1 MAQTTN
7 LNVSPYFDDFSED
20 QDYHKVLFKPGYPV
34 QARELTGLQSILQNQ
49 IEKFGQHFF
58 KEGARVI
65 PGNTLYTRN
74 YFAVEINETHLGIP
88 VNSYLDQLIGK
99 KVIGQASGVSAII
112 DKILKAE
119 DSERDNL
126 TIYVQ
131 YISSGVQ
138 NNNLE
143 AFIDGELLSS
153 SADITSGPDNDTF
166 IPAGE
171 SFASCISVDATSTG
185 TSFSIAD
192 GVYFVRG
199 QFVNV
204 AKETIILSQ
213 YENLPSCRVGLR
225 VIEEII
231 NSDEDET
238 LTDNSKGFNNYAAP
252 GADRLKIS
260 CSLLQKPI
268 DDFNDNNFVELGTI
282 RNGVLKTA
290 TAATTDYNVFGD
302 ELARRTFAESGDYT
316 VKPFNI
322 SFRNSLNNNLGNNG
336 LYQPGEVTET
346 GSPATDAL
354 GLYQISAGKAFV
366 KGYEIDKIST
376 HQLECPKPR
385 SAKFLKSQGINYNT
399 GGTLSVDRVNGAP
412 VIGIGNTYVVS
423 LRDQRQGVKSA
434 ANIISAPGNEIGVA
448 RIYDAALESGTY
460 SATNS
465 DTNQW
470 DVSLYDIQPFTD
482 ISLNEAATLTVPTQ
496 VTGRYSG
503 ATGYLRSAT
512 SESKGMVLYNT
523 KGTFLVN
530 EPFSFDGVEDGRVA
544 IAITHYGIKDVKSL
558 YAGPDLGDV
567 GFAKTFSADVIQ
579 KQGEFLGDA
588 TISVVNGT
596 TGLSTITSP
605 NGRFPSNVK
614 VNDLLAFGG
623 VGAADTTAYARVTA
637 VGDANVTVTGITT
650 VTGVAIGDLP
660 LINSVGVVTTGL
672 LSAGNLTVSDL
683 RILKTEYAGST
694 DNTLYTSAPK
704 KFIAD
709 VDLTQATMTIRKS
722 FDVAISHSTDSL
734 TSVVTAGSN
743 ETFLPFDEERYSL
756 VRADGVTEVL
766 TSDKFSIRTN
776 AAGTSILEIF
786 NIGTDLSAAMDATL
800 VTTLRKSKPKAKVK
814 KKNRVN
820 ALSVLYSNKEASG
833 ATAITLND
841 GLTYGNY
848 PYGTRVQDETIA
860 ITVPDVIKIHAI
872 YESTDSNDASAPQ
885 MKLISM
891 TGATGKTGDLLIGE
905 IFAGKT
911 SGAMGIYAEKI
922 DDDDITYI
930 SLNNIPFKKDETIAF
945 GESQLTA
952 VISSL
957 SGSSRNI
964 SANYT
969 FNNGQKG
976 SYYDYGFI
984 TRKANASAPTR
995 RIKIYFM
1002 SAYHDSED
1010 KGDITTNNSYLNFNY
1025 GSEIQQINGIRN
1037 TDLIDI
1043 RPRVSNYTVAEN
1055 VRSPLEFFGR
1065 SFNASG
1071 NSATNILA
1079 SDESFNADIQFFVG
1093 RIDRIYLTKV
1103 GLLKVQHGLPSENP
1117 QKPIPIDD
1125 ALEIASAKLPPY
1137 IFNESDVSLSFLNHK
1152 RYRMSDIKTLEDRIK
1167 NLEYYTS
1174 LSLLETATSSLFV
1187 PDADGLNRFKS
1198 GFFVDNFTSL
1208 QPQENR
1214 VEVKNS
1220 VDVPNK
1226 ELRSKHYTNS
1236 IDLMFGPVATPNE
1249 DDTIVEGT
1257 NIRKNSD
1264 IVTLDYRE
1272 VEYVSQM
1279 FGTRTESVTPF
1290 LVNYWVGTIDLT
1302 PASDTWVDTARVEA
1316 KIIEQE
1322 GNFAE
1327 TIAMASGIFGGFDPQ
1342 TGLTPV
1348 LWQSWETQWTGIDVQ
1363 ERSQTRS
1370 EITNVSANTSQ
1381 SGRTTTFTQDIETT
1395 TFQDTFTETFETGTS
1410 TRQGTQ
1416 LFIEEQFDRTSQ
1428 GDKVISRDL
1437 ISFMRSRNIQFV
1449 TSGLKPLTRM
1459 YAFFDGVN
1467 VTRYCVPKLLEVTME
1482 SGSFEVGETIRSLM
1496 VVGFDGAAGAE
1507 ESTPHI
1513 IFRAAAPNHREGPFN
1528 APTKTFVFNPYTSE
1542 NTIVEADVVADF
1554 IGSANEALEVTRN
1567 QLPSTYSS
1575 TTTILNVDTLA
1586 LAQQAQGDFFGWV
1599 EEGMTLV
1606 GDSSG
1611 AIAKVASLRL
1621 VAGSDSRV
1629 HGSFYIPSPNFTANT
1644 KWETGRKTFR
1654 LIDNPENNRVNS
1666 RTSAQETFESS
1677 GTLETVQEE
1686 IISTRNARVS
1696 GRFAT
1701 DTQDEFRFI
1710 GSDETVETV
1719 STDVTTEDVGS
1730 VTIPAPPPPPPP
1742 PPPPQIITIDNTV
1755 TVIEE
1760 VAVPVMVPG
1769 PVVTETVT
1777 EFVDVQVPVMVPNPI
1792 PNPVPFPV
1800 IQEVIVEVP
1809 VPTWDWNED
1818 DPLAQSFYV
1827 GDATGVFMSSVDVWF
1842 SEKDDED
1849 IPCFCHLRPMSQGY
1863 PTEQIIPL
1871 SLTSKQPG
1879 EIPVSDDGSAP
1890 TRFHFEAPVYLEAAS
1905 NYCVVLQSQS
1915 TKYRV
1920 YTSRVGENDLITDE
1934 AVSQQPFLGSLF
1946 KSQNAQTWEPSQ
1958 WEDLK
1963 FRLNRCEFETEG
1975 TVNLYNPI
1983 LTQGNGQV
1991 PKLMPDSINLSSKEL
2006 RVGLTTFLSKGA
2018 ITPTLDTMKPGT
2030 EVYQTGSSD
2039 KDAYRTATGKLT
2051 AYAGIATGSMGIINA
2066 GIGYTPASGSTSYTG
2081 IAVTNISG
2089 FGRDMTINA
2098 TVANGSVTA
2107 ATVAHSGS
2115 GYRVGDVVGISTFA
2129 TGRNARLSVTSI
2141 GGTDQLILDQV
2152 QGDFNLTGDFFYDI
2166 AVGVGTTM
2174 NGGSTKARTIEE
2186 VSDGLHFTVDHRNHG
2201 MHHEQNWVTLS
2212 KVEPDQ
2218 VPTTLTVAYA
2228 ADATTAISVAQTS
2241 AFGLFE
2247 NVSVASSNPGYAR
2260 IGEEIITY
2268 TSSASGT
2275 LSGITRGSNARAY
2288 PVGTPIVKYEL
2299 GGISLRRINKN
2310 HHLSDVTTSDANKE
2324 TITFDSYN
2332 VKVDMGP
2339 VGGIGRST
2347 SESFRKLYIDSTK
2360 TTGGSNIHAT
2370 QNMQYEIISPM
2381 IQNVTVPGT
2390 NLTASIRSTSGSSVN
2405 DGAGT
2410 GTDLSFINQGDT
2422 PVTLN
2427 KTNYLDS
2434 PRIIASRINETTQ
2447 PGMTDL
2453 IGNRS
2458 FAMEL
2463 TLQSSDSRLSPVVD
2477 GQRMSAVLTTNR
2489 INTPVKNYLTDKRV
2503 NQLNNDPTA
2512 CQYISKENTLENS
2525 ASSLKI
2531 ILSAHVN
2538 EFSDLRAFYA
2548 ISETENFE
2556 PIFTPFPGY
2565 DNLND
2570 RGQII
2575 ALSDSSGRPD
2585 AKVPNSDIGGFL
2597 SKDLVYRE
2605 YTFTANDIP
2614 SFKSFRIK
2622 LDLTSSNQAYVPRV
2636 KELRV
2641 IALA

>member
-65 PGNTLYTRN
+65 PGNTLYTKN

-88 VNSYLDQLIGK
+88 VDSYLDQLIGK
-99 KVIGQASGVSAII
+99 KVIGQSSGVAAII

-138 NNNLE
+138 NNNIE
-143 AFIDGELLSS
+143 AFVDGELLSS
-153 SADITSGPDNDTF
+153 KVDITSGPDNDTF

-185 TSFSIAD
+185 TAFSIAD
-192 GVYFVRG
+192 GVYFIRG

-204 AKETIILSQ
+204 NKETIILSQ
-213 YENLPSCRVGLR
+213 YDNLPTCRVGLR

-282 RNGVLKTA
+282 NNGVLKTA
-290 TAATTDYNVFGD
+290 TAATTDYNIFGD

-322 SFRNSLNNNLGNNG
+322 SFKNSLNNNLGNNG
-336 LYQPGEVTET
+336 LYQLGEVTET
-346 GSPATDAL
+346 GAPATEAL
-354 GLYQISAGKAFV
+354 GLYQVSAGKAFV
-366 KGYEIDKIST
+366 KGYEINKIST
-376 HQLECPKPR
+376 QQLECPKPR
-385 SAKFLKSQGINYNT
+385 NAKFLKSQGINYNT
-399 GGTLSVDRVNGAP
+399 GGTLEVDRVNGSP

-470 DVSLYDIQPFTD
+470 DVALYDIQPFTD
-482 ISLNEAATLTVPTQ
+482 IALNEAATLTVPTQ

-512 SESKGMVLYNT
+512 SASKGMILYNT
-523 KGTFLVN
+523 QGTFLVN
-530 EPFSFDGVEDGRVA
+530 EPFNFNGVEDGRVA
-544 IAITHYGIKDVKSL
+544 IAVTHYGIKDVKSI
-558 YAGPDLGDV
+558 YGGPDLGDV

-588 TISVVNGT
+588 TITSVNGT

-623 VGAADTTAYARVTA
+623 VGAADTSSYVRVTA
-637 VGDANVTVTGITT
+637 VGDASVTVTGITT
-650 VTGVAIGDLP
+650 VTGVAIGNLP
-660 LINSVGVVTTGL
+660 TTTGTK
-672 LSAGNLTVSDL
+672 NPTVVSDL
-683 RILKTEYAGST
+683 RILKSEYAGST
-694 DNTLYTSAPK
+694 DNTLYTSTPK

-709 VDLTQATMTIRKS
+709 FDLTQATITIRRS
-722 FDVAISHSTDSL
+722 FDVAISHATDSL
-734 TSVVTAGSN
+734 TAVVTAGTN

-800 VTTLRKSKPKAKVK
+800 VATLRKSKPKAKVK

-820 ALSVLYSNKEASG
+820 TLAVTYSSKEASG

-848 PYGTRVQDETIA
+848 PYGTRVQDENIA
-860 ITVPDVIKIHAI
+860 ITVPDIIKIHAI
-872 YESTDSNDASAPQ
+872 YESTDANDASAPE
-885 MKLISM
+885 MKLTSM
-891 TGATGKTGDLLIGE
+891 TGGTGKTGDLVIGE
-905 IFAGKT
+905 VLKGKT
-911 SGAMGIYAEKI
+911 SGAMAIYAEKI

-930 SLNNIPFKKDETIAF
+930 SLNNIPFKEQETVVF
-945 GESQLTA
+945 GESKLSA

-976 SYYDYGFI
+976 SFYDYGFI

-1002 SAYHDSED
+1002 SAYHDGED
-1010 KGDITTNNSYLNFNY
+1010 KGDITTKNSYDTFDY
-1025 GSEIQQINGIRN
+1025 ASEIQQINGIRN
-1037 TDLIDI
+1037 TDTVDI

-1079 SDESFNADIQFFVG
+1079 SDESFNADIQFYVG

-1103 GLLKVQHGLPSENP
+1103 GLLKVQYGLPSENP

-1152 RYRMSDIKTLEDRIK
+1152 RYRMADIKTLEDRIK

-1236 IDLMFGPVATPNE
+1236 IDLMFGPVDNPNE
-1249 DDTIVEGT
+1249 DDTLVEGV
-1257 NIRKNSD
+1257 NIKKNSD
-1264 IVTLDYRE
+1264 IVTLNYRE

-1290 LVNYWVGTIDLT
+1290 LVNYWTGTIDLT

-1348 LWQSWETQWTGIDVQ
+1348 LWQSWETQWTGVDIV
-1363 ERSQTRS
+1363 ERSETRT
-1370 EITNVSANTSQ
+1370 EITNVTANTSQ

-1395 TFQDTFTETFETGTS
+1395 TFQDTWIETFETGTS

-1482 SGSFEVGETIRSLM
+1482 SGSFEVGETIRS
-1496 VVGFDGAAGAE
+1496 VTAATGFGQVGSE

-1528 APTKTFVFNPYTSE
+1528 APTKTFVFNPYTAE

-1575 TTTILNVDTLA
+1575 TTTILNVDTLS

-1629 HGSFYIPSPNFTANT
+1629 HGSFYIPSPNFTANA

-1654 LIDNPENNRVNS
+1654 LIDNTENNRVNS

-1686 IISTRNARVS
+1686 IISVRNARVS

-1710 GSDETVETV
+1710 GSDETVEQV
-1719 STDVTTEDVGS
+1719 GVDVTTEDVGS
-1730 VTIPAPPPPPPP
+1730 VTVPPPPDPPP
-1742 PPPPQIITIDNTV
+1742 PIPPPEIITIDNTI
-1755 TVIEE
+1755 TIIEE
-1760 VAVPVMVPG
+1760 VAVPNPVPN
-1769 PVVTETVT
+1769 PV
-1777 EFVDVQVPVMVPNPI
+1777 DRPVPVPNPI
-1792 PNPVPFPV
+1792 PVPVPV
-1800 IQEVIVEVP
+1800 EVFVP
-1809 VPTWDWNED
+1809 VPTWNWSDD

-1827 GDATGVFMSSVDVWF
+1827 GDATGVFMSSVDIWF
-1842 SEKDDED
+1842 SEVDDED
-1849 IPCFCHLRPMSQGY
+1849 IPCFCHLRPMSNGY

-1871 SLTSKQPG
+1871 SLVSKQPG
-1879 EIPVSDDGSAP
+1879 EIPVSDDASAP
-1890 TRFHFEAPVYLEAAS
+1890 TRFHFEAPVYLEATGT
-1905 NYCVVLQSQS
+1905 YCVVLQSQS

-1920 YTSRVGENDLITDE
+1920 FTSRVGENDLITDE

-1975 TVNLYNPI
+1975 TVNVYNPI

-1991 PKLMPDSINLSSKEL
+1991 PKLMPDSINLVSKEL

-2018 ITPTLDTMKPGT
+2018 VTPTLDTLKPGM
-2030 EVYQTGSSD
+2030 EVYQTGSSN

-2051 AYAGIATGSMGIINA
+2051 AFAGIATGAMGIVNA
-2066 GIGYTPASGSTSYTG
+2066 GIGYTPASGSNGFTG

-2089 FGRDMTINA
+2089 FGRDMTVDLH
-2098 TVANGSVTA
+2098 VANGVAVA

-2129 TGRNARLSVTSI
+2129 TGRNCRLSVTSI

-2152 QGDFNLTGDFFYDI
+2152 QGDFDLTSDLFYDI

-2186 VSDGLHFTVDHRNHG
+2186 VSDGLHFVVDHRNHG

-2212 KVEPDQ
+2212 NVEPDQ

-2241 AFGLFE
+2241 SFGLFE
-2247 NVSVASSNPGYAR
+2247 NVSVASSNPGYAK
-2260 IGEEIITY
+2260 IGDEILTY
-2268 TSSASGT
+2268 TSAASGT
-2275 LSGITRGSNARAY
+2275 LSGITRGSNAREY
-2288 PVGTPIVKYEL
+2288 PVGTPITKYEL
-2299 GGISLRRINKN
+2299 GGISLRRINKD
-2310 HHLSDVTTSDANKE
+2310 HHLNDVATPVNAMKE
-2324 TITFDSYN
+2324 NITFDSYN
-2332 VKVDMGP
+2332 VKLDMGP

-2347 SESFRKLYIDSTK
+2347 SESFRKLYIDSSK
-2360 TTGGSNIHAT
+2360 TTGGANIHAT

-2390 NLTASIRSTSGSSVN
+2390 NISASIRSTSGTSVN

-2410 GTDLSFINQGDT
+2410 GTDLSFINQGDES
-2422 PVTLN
+2422 VTLN

-2434 PRIIASRINETTQ
+2434 PRIIASRINETKQ

-2463 TLQSSDSRLSPVVD
+2463 TLQTSDSRLTPVID

-2525 ASSLKI
+2525 ATSIKI

-2585 AKVPNSDIGGFL
+2585 SKVPNSDIGGFL

-2605 YTFTANDIP
+2605 FTFSANDLP